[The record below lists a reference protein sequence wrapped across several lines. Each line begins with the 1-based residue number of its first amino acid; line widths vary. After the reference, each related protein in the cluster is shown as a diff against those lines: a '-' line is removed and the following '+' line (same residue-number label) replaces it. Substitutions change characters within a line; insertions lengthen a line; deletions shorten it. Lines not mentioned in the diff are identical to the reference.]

1 MESDYKDIIRDLLRN
16 GNKGARTKIIKKL
29 DPNDDLLKEIYS
41 DIEHNNREDI
51 ILNNKK
57 LTKENIREILDSN
70 INASKFNSRLA
81 KVSIEIIN
89 DYRLFEEDI
98 YFTLKIIDRILVN
111 IEKGSINIDFHINI
125 LDKIII
131 KLNESKF
138 FSDNIEKIS
147 IDYPSFYNK
156 LLHEM
161 KIPIKISKVFIDK
174 LNTNI
179 NVDKY
184 YLQIIDTIEEK
195 ILIENIKE
203 PNIKK
208 LINAI
213 NYTDKYNY
221 IMKKISKKILTLSI
235 YYNIDEDKIKLAKEN
250 LIKENFK

>member
-1 MESDYKDIIRDLLRN
+1 
-16 GNKGARTKIIKKL
+16 
-29 DPNDDLLKEIYS
+29 
-41 DIEHNNREDI
+41 
-51 ILNNKK
+51 
-57 LTKENIREILDSN
+57 
-70 INASKFNSRLA
+70 
-81 KVSIEIIN
+81 
-89 DYRLFEEDI
+89 
-98 YFTLKIIDRILVN
+98 
-111 IEKGSINIDFHINI
+111 NI

-203 PNIKK
+203 TNIKK